1 MMNPIGWPLNPGFL
15 GLVLNRPS
23 VVFSPMA
30 DRQTDR
36 QTDRPTDQQTTRLL
50 ELPRTHDFTGPISL
64 VLLNLDP
71 IRTFQKLS

>member
-36 QTDRPTDQQTTRLL
+36 LTNTPTDNKTSRAAK
-50 ELPRTHDFTGPISL
+50 
-64 VLLNLDP
+64 NL
-71 IRTFQKLS
+71 

>member
-36 QTDRPTDQQTTRLL
+36 QTDQQTNRQQ
-50 ELPRTHDFTGPISL
+50 DF
-64 VLLNLDP
+64 
-71 IRTFQKLS
+71 